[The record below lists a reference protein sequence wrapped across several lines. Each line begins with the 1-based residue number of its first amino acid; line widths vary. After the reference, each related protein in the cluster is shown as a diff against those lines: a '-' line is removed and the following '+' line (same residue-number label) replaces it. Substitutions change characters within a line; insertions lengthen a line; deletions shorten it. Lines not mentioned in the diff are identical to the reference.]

1 MGGDGDLEL
10 IEQQLLL
17 RRGLRHTSEPDLATV
32 GRRQDDVRA
41 LQGGE
46 ERQGPRRGEAVPR
59 RCSRCFNVTQS
70 AYPRK
75 ATKRWAFARRSS

>member
-17 RRGLRHTSEPDLATV
+17 RRGLRHTPEPDLAPV

-46 ERQGPRRGEAVPR
+46 ER
-59 RCSRCFNVTQS
+59 
-70 AYPRK
+70 
-75 ATKRWAFARRSS
+75 